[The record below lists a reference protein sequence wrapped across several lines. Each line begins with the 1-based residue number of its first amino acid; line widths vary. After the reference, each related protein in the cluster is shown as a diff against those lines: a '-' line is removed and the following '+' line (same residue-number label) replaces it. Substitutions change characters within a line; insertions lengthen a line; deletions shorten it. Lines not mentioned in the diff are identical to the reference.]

1 MIGSSDVEGQVAL
14 RALFPGDDES
24 AALAR
29 ATAWGRT
36 SLGDPAGWSPEL
48 CSAVRTVMPSR
59 IPMLLW
65 WGSDLVQI
73 YNEAYRPLLG
83 SKHPGAMGQ
92 PAAGC
97 WAEVWDDL
105 GPKVAQVLEAG
116 EATFDEDLL
125 LFMDRHGY
133 LEETYWTFSYS
144 PVRSADGDV
153 VGVFV
158 ATTDV
163 TVARVET
170 RRLVTIRDLAVLS
183 SANFA
188 SPGEALARVCDILAS
203 QPVGG
208 PVRGHLRR
216 RPVGAAGRPARVRS
230 PGPDGGAARPGG
242 STVVAS
248 DRDCGPDLGT
258 HADDLPG

>member
-1 MIGSSDVEGQVAL
+1 
-14 RALFPGDDES
+14 
-24 AALAR
+24 
-29 ATAWGRT
+29 
-36 SLGDPAGWSPEL
+36 
-48 CSAVRTVMPSR
+48 
-59 IPMLLW
+59 MLLW

-73 YNEAYRPLLG
+73 YNEAYRPFLG

-97 WAEVWDDL
+97 WAEVWGDL
-105 GPKVAQVLEAG
+105 RPKVARVLEAG
-116 EATFDEDLL
+116 EATFDQDLL
-125 LFMDRHGY
+125 LFVDRHGY

-183 SANFA
+183 SADFA
-188 SPGEALARVCDILAS
+188 SAR
-203 QPVGG
+203 
-208 PVRGHLRR
+208 
-216 RPVGAAGRPARVRS
+216 
-230 PGPDGGAARPGG
+230 
-242 STVVAS
+242 
-248 DRDCGPDLGT
+248 
-258 HADDLPG
+258 